1 MKIPAETKPALL
13 GACAGAIGLAVLG
26 FGWGGWMTAGG
37 ANQMAAN
44 QSEMAV
50 VKVLAPI
57 CVNKFQQEADA
68 KANLS
73 KLKATSTWQQADY
86 VEKGGWATMV
96 NADSPASGTAKACA
110 EMLRKLP
117 G

>member
-13 GACAGAIGLAVLG
+13 GACAGAVGLAIMG

-37 ANQMAAN
+37 ASQMAD
-44 QSEMAV
+44 SRSKMAV

-57 CVNKFQQEADA
+57 CVNQFQQEADA
-68 KANLS
+68 AANLT
-73 KLKATSTWQQADY
+73 KLKATSVWQQADY

-96 NADSPASGTAKACA
+96 NAKSPASGTAKACA